1 MQAES
6 VVEDSSQERSMK
18 KITATLE
25 CNRPLLREVL
35 HYLLTNA
42 GMEVV
47 GQSSDPLTLLCS
59 IERLRPEVVFLWTS
73 DAFREPGICSHLL
86 QEYPQLKIVVVS
98 PEHYTLSDVGVRT
111 RQFSD
116 LSMDSIRDSV
126 LESFTP

>member
-1 MQAES
+1 
-6 VVEDSSQERSMK
+6 MK

-59 IERLRPEVVFLWTS
+59 IDHLRPEVVFLWSS

-98 PEHYTLSDVGVRT
+98 PDHYTLSDVGVRS

-116 LSMDSIRDSV
+116 LSIDSIRDSV

>member
-1 MQAES
+1 MQ
-6 VVEDSSQERSMK
+6 
-18 KITATLE
+18 KITATLV

-35 HYLLTNA
+35 HYLLTSA

-47 GQSSDPLTLLCS
+47 GQWSDPLTLLCS

-86 QEYPQLKIVVVS
+86 EEYPHLKIVVLS
-98 PEHYTLSDVGVRT
+98 PDHYTLSDVGVRS
-111 RQFSD
+111 RQFSE
-116 LSMDSIRDSV
+116 LSIDSIRASV